1 MAGSYNH
8 CIAKDGQLLLPRQFT
23 DMIENLGDAFEAI
36 EEFYGMV
43 WYLAEGDAS
52 RVEAARQRYT
62 TGLGL
67 SPGIEGRLPS
77 EDD

>member
-1 MAGSYNH
+1 MAGSYKH
-8 CIAKDGQLLLPRQFT
+8 CVAEDGQLLTPEQFSG
-23 DMIENLGDAFEAI
+23 MIENLGDAYEAI
-36 EEFYGMV
+36 EEMYGMV

-52 RVEAARQRYT
+52 RVEAARQRHT

-77 EDD
+77 EED